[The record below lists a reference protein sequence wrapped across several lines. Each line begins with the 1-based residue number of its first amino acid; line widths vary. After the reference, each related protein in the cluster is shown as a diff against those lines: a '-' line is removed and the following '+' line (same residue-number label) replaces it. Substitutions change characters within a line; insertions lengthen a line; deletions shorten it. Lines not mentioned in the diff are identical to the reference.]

1 MHTKKQLPAYLSIRD
16 ACSRFLWNQNIDQY
30 HLHAASQASVFPF
43 KKFCEQ
49 NKGKPEPAWAMR
61 GIGFEIWTLKIKTTV
76 AYILY
81 TFKISNFKVVS
92 IYFDI
97 FADIYRRRVY

>member
-1 MHTKKQLPAYLSIRD
+1 
-16 ACSRFLWNQNIDQY
+16 
-30 HLHAASQASVFPF
+30 
-43 KKFCEQ
+43 
-49 NKGKPEPAWAMR
+49 MR